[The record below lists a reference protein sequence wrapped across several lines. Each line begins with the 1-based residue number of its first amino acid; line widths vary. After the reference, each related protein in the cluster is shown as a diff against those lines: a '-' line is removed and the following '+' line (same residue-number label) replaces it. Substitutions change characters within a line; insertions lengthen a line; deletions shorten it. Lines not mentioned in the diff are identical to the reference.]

1 MKQIFLTLSATLMLT
16 GCNGLFNGKADTAA
30 SDSDS
35 IVSAADSLSAE
46 GFEEGEADGT
56 EAQGLSI
63 YDQQDFDD
71 LSALPS
77 SAEETDRMF
86 NHVLYVNVEQAP
98 SEDDPVG
105 LYTVWVVDERWDQL
119 RRVLTTNPTA
129 APAWDQ
135 MQGKNANGVEVPIHL
150 VAVASSAQYASSDYR
165 KIVVEGCP
173 APGDVSKVIVEG
185 CPDGRNTWTYIIDLV
200 DRTAIQLPSTEGV
213 QEIDMDKGEIIAAS
227 YGYYPA
233 PDYGRYTVNKAY
245 SLEGKFLRQVGEP
258 QPE

>member
-1 MKQIFLTLSATLMLT
+1 MKQIFLTLSAALMLT

-71 LSALPS
+71 LSALPA

-86 NHVLYVNVEQAP
+86 NHVLYVNVEEQP

-105 LYTVWVVDERWDQL
+105 RV
-119 RRVLTTNPTA
+119 VLTGATRGLTSSTSLTA
-129 APAWDQ
+129 LP
-135 MQGKNANGVEVPIHL
+135 
-150 VAVASSAQYASSDYR
+150 SSCLPPR
-165 KIVVEGCP
+165 EC
-173 APGDVSKVIVEG
+173 
-185 CPDGRNTWTYIIDLV
+185 RRLTWT
-200 DRTAIQLPSTEGV
+200 RARS
-213 QEIDMDKGEIIAAS
+213 
-227 YGYYPA
+227 
-233 PDYGRYTVNKAY
+233 
-245 SLEGKFLRQVGEP
+245 
-258 QPE
+258 

>member
-1 MKQIFLTLSATLMLT
+1 MKQIFLTLSAALMLT

-71 LSALPS
+71 LSALPA

-86 NHVLYVNVEQAP
+86 NHVLYVNVEEQP

-135 MQGKNANGVEVPIHL
+135 MQGKNANCRGGL
-150 VAVASSAQYASSDYR
+150 S
-165 KIVVEGCP
+165 
-173 APGDVSKVIVEG
+173 
-185 CPDGRNTWTYIIDLV
+185 
-200 DRTAIQLPSTEGV
+200 
-213 QEIDMDKGEIIAAS
+213 
-227 YGYYPA
+227 
-233 PDYGRYTVNKAY
+233 
-245 SLEGKFLRQVGEP
+245 
-258 QPE
+258 

>member
-1 MKQIFLTLSATLMLT
+1 MKKIFLTLSAALMLT

-35 IVSAADSLSAE
+35 IGSVADSLSVE

-173 APGDVSKVIVEG
+173 
-185 CPDGRNTWTYIIDLV
+185 DGRNTWTYIIDLV